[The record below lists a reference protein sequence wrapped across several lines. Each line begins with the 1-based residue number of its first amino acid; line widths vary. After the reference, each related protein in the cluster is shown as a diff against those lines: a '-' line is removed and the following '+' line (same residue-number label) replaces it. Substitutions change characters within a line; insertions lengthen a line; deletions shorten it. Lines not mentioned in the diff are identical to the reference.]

1 METNCFPQ
9 LRQNCWFHLLRA
21 PPALQAAVLKMAIL
35 IVLFPPFTPS
45 QKLPISVCNQTA
57 LRPRALTA
65 PPCTWPSISV
75 PGPLGTS
82 CSSSSRASHWSPLG
96 PLKVSSTWEGSTWFC
111 CCSSQLCTHSR
122 SLLPGGASPSPSHL
136 GRIRA
141 LLKTHLPS
149 PPVKKQSSLMALIN
163 FSLNA

>member
-21 PPALQAAVLKMAIL
+21 PPALQAAVLRMAIL

-45 QKLPISVCNQTA
+45 QKLPVSVCNQTA

-82 CSSSSRASHWSPLG
+82 CSPPPQGHLIGLLLVLSRSPPPGREAPGFAAAPPSCALTAGRCSLEG
-96 PLKVSSTWEGSTWFC
+96 PPPHLLIWEGFEHC
-111 CCSSQLCTHSR
+111 
-122 SLLPGGASPSPSHL
+122 
-136 GRIRA
+136 
-141 LLKTHLPS
+141 
-149 PPVKKQSSLMALIN
+149 
-163 FSLNA
+163 